1 MPSQGLAAR
10 MKPQKLSDQ
19 FATLFQMGC
28 QLAQAFEADAILLM
42 LDGPVDWGEIRKR
55 AGSLKL
61 LVAGDQEEPLAGA
74 DANGIHI
81 IASNITEGPIYD
93 RLTQALL
100 AGVARDLLVP
110 GAEVVAV
117 YSGFEAGEIDSL
129 SFIRLDEHL
138 GRLTARDL
146 RQLESVVPLTTLKT
160 VVDLAVEIGREGR
173 EGKPVGTMFVV
184 GDTRK
189 VLASSRPTGFDPVRG
204 YSRGERNLQD
214 GRVREG
220 IKEIAQMDGAFIV
233 SVDGTVEAACRLVD
247 VAAASVTLSKGLGT
261 RHWAAAAITRKTKA
275 VAVVVSQSNGTVRL
289 FQNGVVVLRIEPFR
303 RAMKWR
309 DFEAEPPASATEPPR

>member
-1 MPSQGLAAR
+1 

-28 QLAQAFEADAILLM
+28 QLAQAFKADAILLM
-42 LDGPVDWGEIRKR
+42 LEEPVDWGEVKKR

-61 LVAGDQEEPLAGA
+61 LVAGDQDELMAGA
-74 DANGIHI
+74 EASDIHI

-117 YSGFEAGEIDSL
+117 YSSFEAGEIDSL

-138 GRLTARDL
+138 GRLTPRDL
-146 RQLESVVPLTTLKT
+146 RQLETAVPITTLKT

-204 YSRGERNLQD
+204 YSRAERNLLD

-233 SVDGTVEAACRLVD
+233 SGDGTVEAACRLVD

-309 DFEAEPPASATEPPR
+309 DFEAEPPASASEPPR